1 MALLHA
7 PRSPSQAETQAPLG
21 REGALEVACPLL
33 ERPGP
38 RGGQEEGRNDMTIYR
53 IDEAAR
59 EKKTN
64 TGKKTRKEKHP
75 NRQEKAR
82 EAVTLLQ

>member
-53 IDEAAR
+53 IDELVR
-59 EKKTN
+59 RKRILEKKLV
-64 TGKKTRKEKHP
+64 RKNIP
-75 NRQEKAR
+75 IRQEKAR